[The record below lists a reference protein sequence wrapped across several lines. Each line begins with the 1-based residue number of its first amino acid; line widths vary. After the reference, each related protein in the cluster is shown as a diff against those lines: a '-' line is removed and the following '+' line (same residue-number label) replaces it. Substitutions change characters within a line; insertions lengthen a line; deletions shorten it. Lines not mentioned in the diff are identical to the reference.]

1 MGVCDSEASALI
13 TQNGSHTVLMLRF
26 TSGYFQLSFR
36 EKITSSLQMLF
47 CGQDS
52 AKLLYERGTDVG
64 QTPEGAVYTPNP
76 ASCTLTEP
84 RVSDV

>member
-1 MGVCDSEASALI
+1 
-13 TQNGSHTVLMLRF
+13 
-26 TSGYFQLSFR
+26 
-36 EKITSSLQMLF
+36 MLF

-84 RVSDV
+84 RVSDI